1 MAAISKPKLS
11 HGDPIQLG
19 ALAILCGLWYA
30 KSLNLAQIVME
41 GDIRDMFTALNDP
54 KPCLAPFG
62 TLVDDIRLES
72 SVFSVMPFNYV
83 PPSCNSAAI
92 SLAKEALLCN
102 PRQVWF
108 AGCPTFLLS
117 FV

>member
-1 MAAISKPKLS
+1 M
-11 HGDPIQLG
+11 
-19 ALAILCGLWYA
+19 
-30 KSLNLAQIVME
+30 
-41 GDIRDMFTALNDP
+41 IRDMFTALNDP
-54 KPCLAPFG
+54 EPCLAPFG

-92 SLAKEALLCN
+92 SLAKEALFCN